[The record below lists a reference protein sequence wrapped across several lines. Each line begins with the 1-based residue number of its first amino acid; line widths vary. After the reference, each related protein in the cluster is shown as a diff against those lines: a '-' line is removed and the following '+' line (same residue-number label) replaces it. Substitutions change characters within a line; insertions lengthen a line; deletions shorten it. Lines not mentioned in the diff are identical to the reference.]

1 MDKIGAQMEDS
12 MGDMMIIVG
21 ISVVIY
27 IVLMYLLTKTIIE
40 RSARSISYM
49 KVFGYRDAEIN
60 RLYLLS
66 ISEAVVVSLIVAVPI
81 VISLITVLVKA
92 IFIQYNGN
100 FVISLPFDRL
110 ALEVALGV
118 ACFAVVAFF
127 HSRRIKNVP
136 LALALKIQE

>member
-1 MDKIGAQMEDS
+1 
-12 MGDMMIIVG
+12 
-21 ISVVIY
+21 
-27 IVLMYLLTKTIIE
+27 
-40 RSARSISYM
+40 M

-60 RLYLLS
+60 KLYLLS
-66 ISEAVVVSLIVAVPI
+66 ISEAVVASLIVAVPI
-81 VISLITVLVKA
+81 VIALITLLVKV

-110 ALEVALGV
+110 AIEVALGIV
-118 ACFAVVAFF
+118 CFAVVAFF